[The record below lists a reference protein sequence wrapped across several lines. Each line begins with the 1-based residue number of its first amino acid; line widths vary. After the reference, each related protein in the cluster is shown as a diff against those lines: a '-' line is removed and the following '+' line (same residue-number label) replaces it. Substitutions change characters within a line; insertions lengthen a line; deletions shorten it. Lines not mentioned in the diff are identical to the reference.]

1 MTMPRAPVLITV
13 TKEPI
18 RLGQFL
24 KLVNVVQDGM
34 EAKLM
39 IQQGEVKVNGVLE
52 IRRGRKLTHG
62 DEVSM
67 QGGLYLLQSAPAN
80 NESERKS
87 QK

>member
-1 MTMPRAPVLITV
+1 MPRVPVVITV
-13 TKEPI
+13 TKVPI

-24 KLVNVVQDGM
+24 KLANVVQDGL
-34 EAKLM
+34 EAKLL
-39 IQQGEVKVNGVLE
+39 IQQGEVRVNGVLE

-67 QGGLYLLQSAPAN
+67 QGGQYLLQCAPEK
-80 NESERKS
+80 NESEYRS